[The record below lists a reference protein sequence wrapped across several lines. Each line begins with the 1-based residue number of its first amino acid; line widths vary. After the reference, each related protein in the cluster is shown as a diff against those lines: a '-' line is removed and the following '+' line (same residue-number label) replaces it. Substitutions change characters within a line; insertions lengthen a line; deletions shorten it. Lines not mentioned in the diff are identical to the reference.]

1 MNTTH
6 SEKEG
11 ITMTDQMTN
20 RLFDF
25 IESSPTAYH
34 TVNAVRAML
43 LHAGSTELS
52 EAGPWELSPGHGY
65 FTARNQSS
73 VIAFR
78 APKRDFAAFSVAA
91 PHGDSPC
98 FKVKGSPEMDCGG
111 LYTKLNTEV
120 YGGTILGL
128 WLDRPLSV
136 AGRLAI
142 RTGDGVRMQLIN
154 VPRDL
159 LSIPSLAIHMN
170 REANNGQKADPQRDT
185 LPLFGGKGADLVA
198 LLARQAG
205 VEKDDILSHDL
216 YLYSRARGTVFG
228 ANEEFIQAPRLD
240 DLECAFSAVTAFLQ
254 SDNPE
259 NCTVCAVFD
268 NEETGSMTR
277 QGAGSTML
285 SDVIDRICAWAGKDG
300 TGRQLAVQ
308 NGMLLSADNA
318 HAVHPNYPDKAD
330 PTSKCRMNGGIVVKH
345 STRYATDAATAAV
358 FKRICEKAG
367 VPTQDYYNNSATPG
381 GGTLGLISGSQVPF
395 PTVDIGL
402 AQLAMHSPYE
412 TAGREDLKHMVDGMT
427 AFYNS
432 RLTWSGNACTIR

>member
-1 MNTTH
+1 
-6 SEKEG
+6 
-11 ITMTDQMTN
+11 MTDKLTE
-20 RLFDF
+20 RLFNF

-43 LHAGSTELS
+43 LNAGFKELS
-52 EAGPWELSPGHGY
+52 ETGPWELKEGEGY
-65 FTARNQSS
+65 FTTRAQSS
-73 VIAFR
+73 IIAFR
-78 APKRDFAAFSVAA
+78 SPKKDFSAFSVIA

-120 YGGTILGL
+120 YGGTILNL
-128 WLDRPLSV
+128 WFDRPLSV
-136 AGRLAI
+136 AGRLGV
-142 RTGDGVRMQLIN
+142 RTGGGLRMKLVD

-159 LSIPSLAIHMN
+159 LTIPSLAIHMD
-170 REANNGQKADPQRDT
+170 REANNGRKLDPQRDS
-185 LPLFGGKGADLVA
+185 LPLLGGKGADLLK
-198 LLARQAG
+198 LLCELAG
-205 VEKDDILSHDL
+205 VEKEDILSHDL
-216 YLYSRARGTVFG
+216 YLYSRTRGTVLG
-228 ANEEFIQAPRLD
+228 AGEEFIQAPRLD

-259 NCTVCAVFD
+259 NCTICAVFD

-277 QGAGSTML
+277 QGAGSTLL
-285 SDVIDRICAWAGKDG
+285 SDTIDRICKWAGKDSVE
-300 TGRQLAVQ
+300 RSLAVQ

-330 PTSKCRMNGGIVVKH
+330 PTSKCVMNGGIVIKH
-345 STRYATDAATAAV
+345 STRYATDASTAAL

-367 VPTQDYYNNSATPG
+367 VPTQDYYNNSSTPG
-381 GGTLGLISGSQVPF
+381 GGTLGLISGSQVAI

-402 AQLAMHSPYE
+402 AQLAMHSPCE

-432 RLTWSGNACTIR
+432 VFKWQGDSCTLS

>member
-1 MNTTH
+1 
-6 SEKEG
+6 
-11 ITMTDQMTN
+11 MTDQLTN

-25 IESSPTAYH
+25 IESSPTSYH
-34 TVNAVRAML
+34 TVNAVRAL
-43 LHAGSTELS
+43 LLNAGFTELS
-52 EAGPWELSPGHGY
+52 ETGAWELSPGSGY
-65 FTARNQSS
+65 FTTRNQSS

-78 APKRDFAAFSVAA
+78 VPKKDFRAFSVAA

-120 YGGTILGL
+120 YGGTILNL

-136 AGRLAI
+136 AGRLAL
-142 RTGDGVRMQLIN
+142 RTEEGVRMQLIN
-154 VPRDL
+154 VSRDL
-159 LSIPSLAIHMN
+159 MTIPSLAIHMN
-170 REANNGQKADPQRDT
+170 REANNGGKADPQKDS
-185 LPLFGGKGADLVA
+185 LPLFGGKDADLMA

-205 VEKDDILSHDL
+205 VEKGDILSHDL
-216 YLYSRARGTVFG
+216 YLYSRQRGTVFG
-228 ANEEFIQAPRLD
+228 AMEEFIQAPRLD

-300 TGRQLAVQ
+300 VQKQLAVQ

-318 HAVHPNYPDKAD
+318 HAVHPNYPEKAD
-330 PTSKCRMNGGIVVKH
+330 PTSRCSMNGGIVVKH
-345 STRYATDAATAAV
+345 STRYATDTSTSAV

-367 VPTQDYYNNSATPG
+367 VPTQDYYNNSSTPG
-381 GGTLGLISGSQVPF
+381 GGTLGLISGSQVPL

-402 AQLAMHSPYE
+402 AQLGMHSPCE
-412 TAGREDLKHMVDGMT
+412 TAGREDLRHMVDGMT

-432 RLTWSGNACTIR
+432 CLSWDGNACTVR

>member
-1 MNTTH
+1 
-6 SEKEG
+6 
-11 ITMTDQMTN
+11 MTDQLTG

-25 IESSPTAYH
+25 IESSPTSLH

-43 LHAGSTELS
+43 LNAGFTELS
-52 EAGPWELSPGHGY
+52 ESGAWELSEGRGY
-65 FTARNQSS
+65 FTTRSQSS

-78 APKRDFAAFSVAA
+78 VPKKNFYAFSVAA

-111 LYTKLNTEV
+111 HYTKLNTEV
-120 YGGTILGL
+120 YGGTILSL

-136 AGRLAI
+136 AGRLGI
-142 RTGDGVRMQLIN
+142 RTEDGVRMQLVN
-154 VPRDL
+154 LAKDL
-159 LSIPSLAIHMN
+159 LTIPSLAIHMN
-170 REANNGQKADPQRDT
+170 REANNGAKLDPQRDT
-185 LPLFGGKGADLVA
+185 LPLFGSKGADL
-198 LLARQAG
+198 LSMLSELIG
-205 VEKDDILSHDL
+205 VKKEDILSHDL
-216 YLYSRARGTVFG
+216 YLYSRTRGTVFG
-228 ANEEFIQAPRLD
+228 AQNEFISAPRLD
-240 DLECAFSAVTAFLQ
+240 DLECSFSAVTAFLQ

-259 NCTVCAVFD
+259 NCMICAVFD

-285 SDVIDRICAWAGKDG
+285 SDVIDRICSWAGKDNEA
-300 TGRQLAVQ
+300 RSLAIQ

-318 HAVHPNYPDKAD
+318 HAVHPNCPDKAD
-330 PTSKCRMNGGIVVKH
+330 PTSKCWMNGGIVVKH
-345 STRYATDAATAAV
+345 STRYATDASTAAL
-358 FKRICEKAG
+358 FKRICEKAN
-367 VPTQDYYNNSATPG
+367 VPTQDYYNNSSTPG
-381 GGTLGLISGSQVPF
+381 GGTLGLISGSQVAI

-432 RLTWSGNACTIR
+432 VFSWDGNSCKLR